1 MIAAATSPGP
11 GSASTEITFS
21 DADFA
26 MIAQRV
32 RADFGLNFPPPKKE
46 MVYLRLIRRL
56 RHLGLQSFADY
67 FRLLDGPDGGAE
79 YQHLH
84 IALTTNVTH
93 FFRENH
99 HFQMLRTSLL
109 PQLIAQARAGARVR
123 LWSAGCSAG
132 QEAYSMAFTVLEA
145 CPDADRLDI
154 RILATDVDSAI
165 LAKARAGTYPLKELA
180 AIPDTARAWLA
191 QVVASGGT
199 SFAIGEKARK
209 LIQFGELNLM
219 ADWPFRGPFDIIFC
233 RNVAIYFDTETQ
245 SKLWHRF
252 AGLICQGGH
261 LFIGHSERLSG
272 PAAGAFSLIGTN
284 TYCRLPDQR
293 TAASRIQYEENNK

>member
-1 MIAAATSPGP
+1 MIDAAPARGLGP
-11 GSASTEITFS
+11 ASTEIAFS

-26 MIAQRV
+26 VIAQRV
-32 RADFGLNFPPPKKE
+32 RADFGLNFQLAKKD

-56 RHLGLQSFADY
+56 RHLGLQNFADY
-67 FRLLDGPDGGAE
+67 FRLLDGPNGGTE
-79 YQHLH
+79 YQHLRV
-84 IALTTNVTH
+84 ALTTNVTH

-99 HFQMLRTSLL
+99 HFETVRNSLL
-109 PQLIAQARAGARVR
+109 PRLIAKARAGARVR

-132 QEAYSMAFTVLEA
+132 QEAYSLAFTVLEV
-145 CPDADRLDI
+145 CPDADHLDI
-154 RILATDVDSAI
+154 QILATDVDSAI

-180 AIPDTARAWLA
+180 AIADTSHAWLA
-191 QVVASGGT
+191 QPVPTGGA

-209 LIQFGELNLM
+209 LTQFGELNLM

-252 AGLICQGGH
+252 AGLIREGGH

-272 PAAGAFSLIGTN
+272 PAAGAFTLIGTT
-284 TYCRLPDQR
+284 TYCKLPDQH
-293 TAASRIQYEENNK
+293 TAAALSRYEENET